1 MGKKVMIG
9 MSGGVDSSVAAYL
22 LIKQGYEVVGCTLHM
37 FDSENSCCG
46 IDGIY
51 DAKMVCNKL
60 KIPHKV
66 LHFKEVFSDKVLDYF
81 VNEYKRGYTPNPCIQ
96 CNRYVKWDA
105 MLNEAYNMGFDYIAT
120 GHFANVIEMPNGR
133 YTFKKAKSAAKDQ
146 TYVLYSLTQD
156 MVKHTLM
163 PVGDFEK
170 SEIREMADEL
180 GLINADKPDSQD
192 ICFAPDG
199 DYQGFMVRERGY
211 SEQTGNFVDVEGN
224 ILGEHKGISHYTIG
238 QRKGLGIAFGE
249 PRYVTSIDPVTR
261 NVVLGSNED
270 LMTTELRCTN
280 VNSMAY
286 EEFKVGQEVFAKI
299 RYADRGANAI
309 VKSYDGNVM
318 ELEFERPVR
327 AVTPGQAVVMYEDD
341 ILLGGGYIVH

>member
-1 MGKKVMIG
+1 
-9 MSGGVDSSVAAYL
+9 
-22 LIKQGYEVVGCTLHM
+22 
-37 FDSENSCCG
+37 
-46 IDGIY
+46 
-51 DAKMVCNKL
+51 
-60 KIPHKV
+60 
-66 LHFKEVFSDKVLDYF
+66 
-81 VNEYKRGYTPNPCIQ
+81 
-96 CNRYVKWDA
+96 
-105 MLNEAYNMGFDYIAT
+105 
-120 GHFANVIEMPNGR
+120 
-133 YTFKKAKSAAKDQ
+133 
-146 TYVLYSLTQD
+146 
-156 MVKHTLM
+156 
-163 PVGDFEK
+163 
-170 SEIREMADEL
+170 
-180 GLINADKPDSQD
+180 
-192 ICFAPDG
+192 
-199 DYQGFMVRERGY
+199 MVRERGY

-249 PRYVTSIDPVTR
+249 PRYVTSIDSVTR